1 MKPAPFE
8 YLRAEDRQHALSLL
22 AEHADEAKLLAGGQ
36 SLAAVMNLRLARP
49 ERLIDIDRVAGL
61 SSLTFDREVLRVGAL
76 TRHRHLEV
84 YPGDLGHHELLRRAA
99 RYIGHYPVRTR
110 GTVGGSI
117 AHADPSAEWVLL
129 AALLDAEVVVES
141 VRGARRI
148 PAATFFEGYF
158 TTALADDEL
167 VTEVCFPAPGT
178 RSAITEY
185 ARRHGD
191 FAIVAAAVSFDLDAD
206 GRCLEPRVALGGV
219 ASVPLRADAA
229 AAALAGRTPD
239 AAAITEAAAA
249 AAEAIDPARD
259 GHGDAN
265 YRRHLTRTLV
275 TRALTE
281 AAHGVRGPG
290 THDGRDQDGSAHA

>member
-22 AEHADEAKLLAGGQ
+22 GEHGDEAKLLAGGQ
-36 SLAAVMNLRLARP
+36 SLAAVMNLRLSRP

-61 SSLTFDREVLRVGAL
+61 SAVTFEREVLRVGAL

-84 YPGDLGHHELLRRAA
+84 YPGDLGNHELLRRAA

-129 AALLDAEVVVES
+129 AALLDAEVVAES
-141 VRGARRI
+141 VRGPRRI
-148 PAATFFEGYF
+148 PAASFFEGYF

-167 VTEVCFPAPGT
+167 VTEVRFPAPGAH
-178 RSAITEY
+178 SAITEY

-206 GRCLEPRVALGGV
+206 GRCQDPRIALGGV
-219 ASVPLRADAA
+219 ASVPLRVPDA
-229 AAALAGRTPD
+229 AAALAGRAPD
-239 AAAITEAAAA
+239 ATAITQAATA

-259 GHGDAN
+259 GHGDAS

-275 TRALTE
+275 ARALT
-281 AAHGVRGPG
+281 AAVRDTRDPDGPAHG
-290 THDGRDQDGSAHA
+290 